1 MEKLLRLMAVTLV
14 LVGVSG
20 LGSQLRAQAKS
31 TADDKAAIE
40 ALYKDFNDAFNKR
53 DLNGIMAVYAPVLFV
68 FDAIPPRQYPSWN
81 AFKKDWEALLAA
93 YPGPVTSSISDLS
106 ITVVG
111 PVAYTH
117 CIDDSTLTAKD
128 GSKLH
133 GVVRATDVLRKI
145 KGKWLIVQEHVSF
158 PVDLAT
164 GKADLLSKP

>member
-1 MEKLLRLMAVTLV
+1 MGRLLRSLAVTLV
-14 LVGVSG
+14 VLGISG
-20 LGSQLRAQAKS
+20 SASQLRAQAKS
-31 TADDKAAIE
+31 TADEKAAIE
-40 ALYKDFNDAFNKR
+40 ALYKDFNDAFNKK
-53 DLNGIMAVYAPVLFV
+53 DLNGIMAVYAPGVFV
-68 FDAIPPRQYPSWN
+68 FDAVPPRQYPSWN
-81 AFKKDWEALLAA
+81 AYKKDWEALLAA
-93 YPGPVTSSISDLS
+93 YPGPVTNSVSELS

-111 PVAYTH
+111 SVAYTH

-133 GVVRATDVLRKI
+133 GVVRTTDVLRKI